1 MYRSR
6 SLEASLKLIS
16 QFSPVVVLTGPRQVG
31 KTTVLQHTEQESRTY
46 VSLDCLEN
54 RHLAQNDPE
63 LFLQRYPAPVLI
75 DEIQYAPELFPYIK
89 AIVDRDR
96 QAGMYWLTGSPQF
109 RLLQHLSEN
118 LAGRVGVLHL
128 QGFSQAEKNNQP
140 QLPAF
145 LPTKSLLDER
155 SGAQPVQDLH
165 QLYHT
170 IWKGSYPQLV
180 GSDDA
185 FWEIFYDSYLQ
196 SYIQRNVRDLR
207 AVGNLLDFMK
217 FMQVLAARTAEVLN
231 YTTISK
237 IVGVSVP
244 TIKSWVSILE
254 ASGVIYL
261 LQPFSSNL
269 SKRLTKTPK
278 VYFLDTGLVSYL
290 CAWKSA
296 EVLEL
301 GAMSG
306 EILETYVISEILKSY
321 WHQGKNPRVCFYR
334 DKDGRE
340 IDLLIEENG
349 KFYPIEIKRKS
360 NPAQGDV
367 KSFAYLKSLKMELG
381 EGAVVCLVT
390 THLPINEQVMA
401 VPVWYL

>member
-1 MYRSR
+1 MR
-6 SLEASLKLIS
+6 
-16 QFSPVVVLTGPRQVG
+16 QF
-31 KTTVLQHTEQESRTY
+31 TENFLHFL
-46 VSLDCLEN
+46 SLDCLEN